1 MSPLD
6 SLRPDSGDGPLD
18 ESPDG
23 SGSGEVFLAG
33 NLEEE
38 PLWQGLF
45 ENVRDALL
53 PRRLPPLQLSS
64 VPVPVTDRMATRTNP
79 WAIGTSAAVNAAVVG
94 GLLLLGLRVV
104 TSPAHSPLPFA
115 HSRIDD
121 LHLTVP
127 RFALGNNSG
136 GGGGANDPVP
146 PIQGHVPKFSA
157 MPLAPPQI
165 PVLDNPKL
173 AVDPAI
179 PVDVK
184 LPDNANLPNIGVH
197 SSVNVTL
204 LSGGPGSHVGIG
216 TGKDGDYGPGSGP
229 NGYGPGSDAG
239 VYEPGGDVSAP
250 LPVFTP
256 EADFSDEARRVK
268 HQGVCLITVI
278 IDAQGNT
285 RNPRVVRPL
294 GMGLDEKALEAVA
307 RYRFKPAMRHGKA
320 VASRIT
326 VAVDFRLF

>member
-1 MSPLD
+1 MSRLH
-6 SLRPDSGDGPLD
+6 SSRPS
-18 ESPDG
+18 SPDEPPAG
-23 SGSGEVFLAG
+23 TQNQSRPGDVFFAR
-33 NLEEE
+33 NLDEE

-45 ENVRDALL
+45 ENLRDTLM

-64 VPVPVTDRMATRTNP
+64 VPVPVPDRMAGQTNP
-79 WAIGTSAAVNAAVVG
+79 WAIGTSAAVNAAIVG

-104 TSPAHSPLPFA
+104 TAPAPNPLSSS
-115 HSRIDD
+115 HNRIDD

-146 PIQGHVPKFSA
+146 PTQGRVPKFSV

-165 PVLDNPKL
+165 PVLENPKL

-184 LPDNANLPNIGVH
+184 LPENANLPNIGVH

-204 LSGGPGSHVGIG
+204 LSGGPGSRTGIG
-216 TGKDGDYGPGSGP
+216 TGKNGDYGPGDGP
-229 NGYGPGSDAG
+229 IGYGPGSDAG

-250 LPVFTP
+250 LPVYTP
-256 EADFSDEARRVK
+256 EAEFSDEARRAK
-268 HQGVCLITVI
+268 YQGVCMISVI

-285 RNPRVVRPL
+285 RNPRVVRSL
-294 GMGLDEKALEAVA
+294 GMGLDEKALAAVA
-307 RYRFKPAMRHGKA
+307 RYRFEPAMRHGKA